1 MAQYKKTPIRDKKFM
16 KKHFFRE
23 DKMQIDEKDVTIIN
37 KMMMEFG
44 ENVIANSSQI
54 ESLLSDLSS
63 DTIKENHLIVLSY
76 KSGFVKAYLF
86 RESDDVAFTNAV
98 ADAKN
103 VLSEQY
109 SLKDEA
115 IQWIESFWNEYE
127 NFQKFTKMDYAE
139 LKNIYME
146 NLRLNNELAL
156 LKEEVDKNKSISEEY
171 DKLKKAYDKVYKVYY
186 EEMKNSTEHY

>member
-1 MAQYKKTPIRDKKFM
+1 M
-16 KKHFFRE
+16 E
-23 DKMQIDEKDVTIIN
+23 NKMQINEKDVAIIN
-37 KMMMEFG
+37 KLLMEFG

-54 ESLLSDLSS
+54 ESLLSDLSP
-63 DTIKENHLIVLSY
+63 DTIKENHLIVLSF

-86 RESDDVAFTNAV
+86 READDVASVNAI

-115 IQWIESFWNEYE
+115 IQWIEAFWNEYE

-139 LKNIYME
+139 LRNIYLE
-146 NLRLNNELAL
+146 NLRLNKEIAS
-156 LKEEVDKNKSISEEY
+156 LKKEIEDSKSLKEEY
-171 DKLKKAYDKVYKVYY
+171 DKLQKAYDEVYRLYY
-186 EEMKNSTEHY
+186 EEMIN